1 MTEEELK
8 KAEKEVCEERGKCAL
23 RTMLKEFYCD
33 TPRSIVILG
42 LFWSVVFIAGA
53 VYTGIKFFEVEQV
66 QQQIMYAT
74 GFICFIIGLGLMKV
88 FSWEIIHR
96 NHLERDI
103 KHLELRI
110 MELYGSNKK

>member
-23 RTMLKEFYCD
+23 RTMLKEFYCE
-33 TPRSIVILG
+33 TPLSIVILA

-53 VYTGIKFFEVEQV
+53 IYTGVKFFAVDQV
-66 QQQIMYAT
+66 GQQIMYAA
-74 GFICFIIGLGLMKV
+74 GFICFIFGLGLMKI

-96 NHLERDI
+96 NHIERVI
-103 KHLELRI
+103 RRLELRI
-110 MELYGSNKK
+110 LQLTDAVKK